1 MDDFNNRIINRLIE
15 ECEDVETYAKLEE
28 QAEEKGYEMLAAK
41 LKGIAYDEYTH
52 AFTLKSCLEKWGVDI
67 GTSAR
72 EKFEKARA
80 IFKDL

>member
-1 MDDFNNRIINRLIE
+1 MNETLIARIEE
-15 ECEDVETYAKLEE
+15 ECEDVETYAKLHEE
-28 QAEEKGYEMLAAK
+28 AEENGYDMLAAK
-41 LKGIAYDEYTH
+41 LKSIAYDEYTH

-67 GTSAR
+67 GAAAR